1 MAGPVQHQRTRSAQ
15 SGTLRVAFVQERR
28 LYLAFLLPL
37 VVLLAGLTLYPIA
50 YSVYTSFT
58 NLQLARP
65 NLPVRFVGLDHYAA
79 MFASETFWQVF
90 RNTLVMVAGAVTS
103 QLILGF
109 LLALLLDRELPG
121 IGVVRTLLLLPL
133 MVTPVVAAL
142 VWSLM
147 LNPSTGVINYFLQA
161 LGWDRPPVWLGSGGL
176 AMTSIIAVD
185 AWQWTPFVMLL
196 LLAGLQGIP
205 SELYEAAELDGASY
219 WQRVWHITLP
229 VLTPLIGVVLLLRT
243 MDAFKIFD
251 KIYILTAG
259 GPGNATETVAFH
271 AYRQGFGFFRM
282 GYASAISMVLLVVVV
297 LVSAV
302 LIRRTQGGEGER
314 S

>member
-1 MAGPVQHQRTRSAQ
+1 MAGQVPHARPASARRPTH
-15 SGTLRVAFVQERR
+15 SVTFRQERR
-28 LYLAFLLPL
+28 LYVLFLVPL
-37 VVLLAGLTLYPIA
+37 IVLLAGLTLYPIG
-50 YSVYTSFT
+50 YSIYTSFT
-58 NLQLARP
+58 NLHLARP
-65 NLPVRFVGLDHYAA
+65 NLPLRFVGFDHYEA
-79 MFASETFWQVF
+79 MLGSTVFWQVF
-90 RNTLVMVAGAVTS
+90 RNTLVMVAGAVVS
-103 QLILGF
+103 QLVLGF

-121 IGVVRTLLLLPL
+121 IGIVRTILLLPL

-147 LNPSTGVINYFLQA
+147 LNPSTGVINYFLIS
-161 LGWDRPPVWLGSGGL
+161 LGWESPPVWLGSGSM
-176 AMTSIIAVD
+176 AMLSIIAVD

-205 SELYEAAELDGASY
+205 AEFYEAAELDGAGF
-219 WQRVWHITLP
+219 WQRIRYITLP
-229 VLTPLIGVVLLLRT
+229 VLTPLIGVVVLLRV

-297 LVSAV
+297 VVSAL
-302 LIRRTQGGEGER
+302 LIRRTQGDGGAR
-314 S
+314 T